1 MSTSIRKFSAHT
13 ITFILYSFL
22 ILFASVTDDFQE
34 IHRCLQEAAQPFLSL
49 LKQGGHIPHNRDIT
63 AFTPDV
69 TRFILKQHEKSRS
82 DSPAQSMCLSRD
94 VRLDGLL
101 LGLSLLCTVYA
112 VLIHMWE
119 LNVGILFKS

>member
-1 MSTSIRKFSAHT
+1 MT
-13 ITFILYSFL
+13 
-22 ILFASVTDDFQE
+22 LFASVTDAFQE
-34 IHRCLQEAAQPFLSL
+34 IHRSLQEAAQPCLSL

-82 DSPAQSMCLSRD
+82 DSPAQSMCPSRD
-94 VRLDGLL
+94 VGLDGLL
-101 LGLSLLCTVYA
+101 LDLSLLCSVYA

-119 LNVGILFKS
+119 LNVEIMFKS